1 MCKIISYVNNIKTN
15 QICKN
20 MCRRNNKDT
29 YFRYMGFPMIDA
41 PTTDISR
48 YFYVAAK
55 FIDSAISNG
64 GKCNLNN
71 NI

>member
-1 MCKIISYVNNIKTN
+1 
-15 QICKN
+15 

-55 FIDSAISNG
+55 FIDSAISSG
-64 GKCNLNN
+64 GKME
-71 NI
+71 

>member
-1 MCKIISYVNNIKTN
+1 
-15 QICKN
+15 

-29 YFRYMGFPMIDA
+29 FFRYMGFPMIDA

-55 FIDSAISNG
+55 FIDNAINSG
-64 GKCNLNN
+64 GK
-71 NI
+71 

>member
-1 MCKIISYVNNIKTN
+1 
-15 QICKN
+15 